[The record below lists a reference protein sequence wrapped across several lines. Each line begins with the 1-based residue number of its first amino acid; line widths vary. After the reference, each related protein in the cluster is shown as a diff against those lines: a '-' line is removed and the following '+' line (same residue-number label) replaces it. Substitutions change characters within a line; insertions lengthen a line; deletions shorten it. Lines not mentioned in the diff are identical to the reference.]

1 MDPSPQLIELAQ
13 HAARLVVEEGLDYA
27 SARRKALQAGGGGA
41 SGRGMPALREHLSH
55 ELIEDEVRAHIAI
68 FHADT
73 QPTELR
79 ILRECACRWMHR
91 LAEFRPHL
99 GGAVWRG
106 TATRLSGIRIDLFCD
121 DPKAPEIALINLG
134 VDYDLASA
142 PAGDGRHAIVYTFAE
157 RSAAL
162 QDWITLHLSLLD
174 HDDLRGALKPDAR
187 GRTWRG
193 DLRALERCLQETD
206 SR

>member
-13 HAARLVVEEGLDYA
+13 HAARLVVEEGLDYG
-27 SARRKALQAGGGGA
+27 SARRKALQAGGGA

-68 FHADT
+68 FCADT
-73 QPTELR
+73 QPAELR
-79 ILRECACRWMHR
+79 VLRECACRWMHR
-91 LAEFRPHL
+91 LAAFRPHL

-106 TATRLSGIRIDLFCD
+106 TATRMSAIRIDLYCD
-121 DPKAPEIALINLG
+121 DPKAPEFALIDLR
-134 VDYDLASA
+134 VDYALASA
-142 PAGDGRHAIVYTFAE
+142 PDGDGGHAIVYTFAE

-162 QDWITLHLSLLD
+162 QDWITVHLSLFD

-206 SR
+206 PR